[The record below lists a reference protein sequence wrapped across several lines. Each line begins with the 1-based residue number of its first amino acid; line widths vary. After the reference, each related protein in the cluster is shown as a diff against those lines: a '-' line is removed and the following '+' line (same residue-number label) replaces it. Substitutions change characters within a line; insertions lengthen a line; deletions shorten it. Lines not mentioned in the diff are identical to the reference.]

1 MQQHPAFT
9 QQSSKPFLKWAGGK
23 QRLLSQLL
31 GRLPQA
37 NRLIE
42 PFVGAGSLFL
52 SGRYPRAILNDA
64 NADLMALWTF
74 IQERP
79 AQFCAD
85 ASGLFCEE
93 NRNKRAYECIRQ
105 KLNSEVDRYERCVR
119 LLYLNRF
126 GFNGLYRV
134 NKAGS
139 MNTPYGYPSSLPA
152 FPWEQIALAHE
163 KLRDVLIFGG
173 DFQFAMSMAGAGDL
187 VYCDPPYL
195 PMTSAAFKYTPAGFS
210 LAEHERLVQAARQ
223 AVERGATV
231 AISNHDTPEA
241 RALYRGFEVHELPSA
256 RHIAAKV
263 CARRSAR
270 ELLAIL
276 HPAKSSA

>member
-105 KLNSEVDRYERCVR
+105 KFNSEVDRYERCVR

-134 NKAGS
+134 NKTGS
-139 MNTPYGYPSSLPA
+139 LNTPYR
-152 FPWEQIALAHE
+152 E
-163 KLRDVLIFGG
+163 
-173 DFQFAMSMAGAGDL
+173 FA
-187 VYCDPPYL
+187 
-195 PMTSAAFKYTPAGFS
+195 
-210 LAEHERLVQAARQ
+210 
-223 AVERGATV
+223 
-231 AISNHDTPEA
+231 
-241 RALYRGFEVHELPSA
+241 
-256 RHIAAKV
+256 
-263 CARRSAR
+263 RSAPTER
-270 ELLAIL
+270 AGRRCGPWATPSRFSGGVRRAGTLSGPSGPLGL
-276 HPAKSSA
+276 RS